1 MFTNNVIQFL
11 QCSPM
16 LCSELFRGVQNCAAV
31 TEHRVTRQRAQH
43 SLANELRPIFH
54 LWRLDFLAVKQVSFH
69 TESESGTQRAG
80 LQDYVGSPIQ
90 PICFKLYSL
99 FMILCQFKF
108 VKLRV
113 RPCFQYFC
121 LDIKTQIRHSKHQCN
136 ESLTMMRLQEIYLN
150 KDKKN
155 SPPSILCRHTMP
167 RSVFL
172 LPTWDYNGWSVT
184 DGWGGDQI
192 AQNYPLRW
200 GEPAWQVWVGKK
212 PLEAKKTRKFQ
223 TLYTFQI
230 KSRSLMF
237 CLTQW
242 NGTLP
247 TRGNR
252 SR

>member
-1 MFTNNVIQFL
+1 MWAKPLPCDPMFSNVFQCFL
-11 QCSPM
+11 ICSDM
-16 LCSELFRGVQNCAAV
+16 FRIVQNCAAM

-90 PICFKLYSL
+90 PICFKPYSL

-108 VKLRV
+108 VKLRM

-121 LDIKTQIRHSKHQCN
+121 LNIKTQICILDSDQALKAPMQWIIDNDALARNLSYQ
-136 ESLTMMRLQEIYLN
+136 RQ
-150 KDKKN
+150 KN
-155 SPPSILCRHTMP
+155 PPPSILCRHTMP

-212 PLEAKKTRKFQ
+212 PLEAKKTRKF
-223 TLYTFQI
+223 
-230 KSRSLMF
+230 
-237 CLTQW
+237 
-242 NGTLP
+242 
-247 TRGNR
+247 
-252 SR
+252 

>member
-1 MFTNNVIQFL
+1 MWAKPLPCSPMFSNVL

-16 LCSELFRGVQNCAAV
+16 FSDMFRIVQNCAAM

-121 LDIKTQIRHSKHQCN
+121 LDIKTRMYTGLRSGTQSTNAMNHWQWCAC
-136 ESLTMMRLQEIYLN
+136 
-150 KDKKN
+150 KKF
-155 SPPSILCRHTMP
+155 ILPKTKKSTPKYIMP
-167 RSVFL
+167 THNAEVSVFT
-172 LPTWDYNGWSVT
+172 PH
-184 DGWGGDQI
+184 
-192 AQNYPLRW
+192 
-200 GEPAWQVWVGKK
+200 VG
-212 PLEAKKTRKFQ
+212 L
-223 TLYTFQI
+223 
-230 KSRSLMF
+230 
-237 CLTQW
+237 
-242 NGTLP
+242 
-247 TRGNR
+247 
-252 SR
+252 

>member
-1 MFTNNVIQFL
+1 MFTNNVSKAFTMWSNVL
-11 QCSPM
+11 QCF
-16 LCSELFRGVQNCAAV
+16 LICSELFRTVQQWQSTGWPDNVHSIHLPTSWGPSSIYEGWTSWRSSKCPS
-31 TEHRVTRQRAQH
+31 TLNLSRALKEQVFRITLVPQFNR
-43 SLANELRPIFH
+43 SVLNPILF
-54 LWRLDFLAVKQVSFH
+54 LWYCLNLSKRL
-69 TESESGTQRAG
+69 G
-80 LQDYVGSPIQ
+80 YV
-90 PICFKLYSL
+90 Y
-99 FMILCQFKF
+99 
-108 VKLRV
+108 R
-113 RPCFQYFC
+113 
-121 LDIKTQIRHSKHQCN
+121 TQIRHSKHQCN

-237 CLTQW
+237 CLTQ
-242 NGTLP
+242 
-247 TRGNR
+247 
-252 SR
+252 